1 MTLLIGDR
9 YDLGPA
15 FLSGHLGAGLGGGD
29 HLDLVA
35 VGGGQGHLAVGLAAH
50 VQSSLAHLHKIL
62 DQMSINDDATYC
74 YSRCYNDLSLAG
86 SRRAHTQ
93 W

>member
-15 FLSGHLGAGLGGGD
+15 LLPGNLGAGLGGGD

-35 VGGGQGHLAVGLAAH
+35 VGGGQGHLAVRLAVH
-50 VQSSLAHLHKIL
+50 VQSPLAHLHKIL
-62 DQMSINDDATYC
+62 DQMT
-74 YSRCYNDLSLAG
+74 LL
-86 SRRAHTQ
+86 
-93 W
+93 

>member
-15 FLSGHLGAGLGGGD
+15 LLPGNLGAGLGGGD

-35 VGGGQGHLAVGLAAH
+35 VGGGQGHLAVRLAVH
-50 VQSSLAHLHKIL
+50 VQSPLAHLHKIL
-62 DQMSINDDATYC
+62 DQMTLALIDATFC
-74 YSRCYNDLSLAG
+74 YSLCCND
-86 SRRAHTQ
+86 
-93 W
+93 